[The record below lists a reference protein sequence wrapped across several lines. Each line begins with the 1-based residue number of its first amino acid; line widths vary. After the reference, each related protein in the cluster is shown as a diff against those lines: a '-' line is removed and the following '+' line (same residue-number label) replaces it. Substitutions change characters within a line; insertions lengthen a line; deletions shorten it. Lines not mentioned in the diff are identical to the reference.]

1 MHLHVNPWMVIAHF
15 VFCLKRTHFFGH
27 DGAAAVLMRSRFR
40 SLPRHTVLIPESLGT
55 VTFVGK
61 FLHSDYNVPWLFF
74 HLDYFLLVDHLC
86 DHLLGRLLLLLVLMQ
101 WCGLT
106 IFFVNTPMP
115 LESEPIGKCGRTDV
129 TLERF

>member
-1 MHLHVNPWMVIAHF
+1 MHLHVNPWMVIAHS
-15 VFCLKRTHFFGH
+15 VFCLKRTHFFVH
-27 DGAAAVLMRSRFR
+27 DGAATVLMRSRFR

-86 DHLLGRLLLLLVLMQ
+86 DHLLGRLLLLLVLM
-101 WCGLT
+101 
-106 IFFVNTPMP
+106 
-115 LESEPIGKCGRTDV
+115 
-129 TLERF
+129 